1 MKRTATGSRWR
12 PRRAARASA
21 GAVVAL
27 TLAGVA
33 LTACSPAST
42 TSGQTTLN
50 FFQFKGEALADFE
63 QIIAEF
69 EAENPDIKVVQNQQ
83 PDADTSIRTL
93 LVKRRTPDVI
103 TLNAGGKIGEL
114 LRAKV
119 FYDFADE
126 PILKTINPAVTA

>member
-63 QIIAEF
+63 
-69 EAENPDIKVVQNQQ
+69 
-83 PDADTSIRTL
+83 
-93 LVKRRTPDVI
+93 
-103 TLNAGGKIGEL
+103 
-114 LRAKV
+114 
-119 FYDFADE
+119 
-126 PILKTINPAVTA
+126 